1 MELEKTLAP
10 FLDIQKDPFSR
21 VKEWKKAHA
30 GKVIGL
36 LFPEVPEEI
45 IHAAGCFPLSIMGL
59 DLKTPESNSLLPQF
73 LCSIIRQPLEMA
85 LNGELDFIDGMVIPY
100 VCDATRAF
108 SHVWEANFPSLFNHT
123 LWLPKKHEGKSSKS
137 FLVQEFRRLKENLE
151 SFTGK
156 EITSKALKR
165 SLSIYNLNRNLL
177 KELFDLVREGKTYL
191 NYTNFLNIVKTTMV
205 MPREE
210 SNNILMNILKEINRQ
225 NAPSYGT
232 YGRKH
237 PRVFLFGIMCNDNT
251 ILNIFQETGLNVVDD
266 NLYNGTRYF
275 SQNVDEGH
283 DPLEG
288 LVKRHLAKDP
298 LSAYHYPEQHLK
310 PFLMKKIRE
319 NNIDGLIY
327 LSPKYC
333 DPFEFDYPFVKGL
346 LQEMRIPHLFLQI
359 DSSSVSESQIRT
371 RLEAFAEMLRGEV

>member
-1 MELEKTLAP
+1 MDTIDIAQI
-10 FLDIQKDPFSR
+10 LDRKFDSLTYAR
-21 VKEWKKAHA
+21 EWKTRQRSKRIAY
-30 GKVIGL
+30 L
-36 LFPEVPEEI
+36 LPDVPEEI
-45 IHAAGCFPLSIMGL
+45 IHAAGCFPLPIMDLGL
-59 DLKTPESNSLLPQF
+59 QTPNADSLLPQF
-73 LCSIIRQPLEMA
+73 LCSIIKQPLEMA
-85 LNGELDFIDGMVIPY
+85 LDGTLDFIDGMVIPY
-100 VCDATRAF
+100 VCDSTRAF

-151 SFTGK
+151 SFIGK
-156 EITSKALKR
+156 EITSSALKK
-165 SLSIYNLNRNLL
+165 SLSIYNLNRKLL
-177 KELFDLVREGKTYL
+177 KELFDIIRGGKTYL

-205 MPREE
+205 MPKEE
-210 SNNILMNILKEINRQ
+210 SNNILMNILKEINCQ
-225 NAPSYGT
+225 NAPSYGAH
-232 YGRKH
+232 GRKYL
-237 PRVFLFGIMCNDNT
+237 RVFLFGIMCNDNT
-251 ILNIFQETGLNVVDD
+251 ILNIFQETGLSVVDD
-266 NLYNGTRYF
+266 NLYHGTRYF

-298 LSAYHYPEQHLK
+298 FCAYHYPEQHLK
-310 PFLMKKIRE
+310 AYLMEKIRE
-319 NNIDGLIY
+319 NSIDGFIY

-359 DSSSVSESQIRT
+359 DFSSASESQIRT

>member
-1 MELEKTLAP
+1 MDTIDIAQI
-10 FLDIQKDPFSR
+10 LDRKFDSLTYAR
-21 VKEWKKAHA
+21 EWKTRQRSN
-30 GKVIGL
+30 VIAYL
-36 LFPEVPEEI
+36 LPDVPEEI
-45 IHAAGCFPLSIMGL
+45 IHAAGCLPLPIMDQG
-59 DLKTPESNSLLPQF
+59 LKTPNSDSLLPQF
-73 LCSIIRQPLEMA
+73 LCSIIKQPLEMA
-85 LNGELDFIDGMVIPY
+85 LDGTLDFIDGMVIPY

-137 FLVQEFRRLKENLE
+137 FLVQEFRRLKESLE
-151 SFTGK
+151 ALTGK
-156 EITSKALKR
+156 EITSSALKR
-165 SLSIYNLNRNLL
+165 SLSIYNLNRKLL

-191 NYTNFLNIVKTTMV
+191 SYTNFLNIVKTTMV

-210 SNNILMNILKEINRQ
+210 SNNILMNILKEVNRQ

-237 PRVFLFGIMCNDNT
+237 PRIFLFGIMCNDNT

-266 NLYNGTRYF
+266 NLYHGTRYF
-275 SQNVDEGH
+275 SQNVDEEH
-283 DPLEG
+283 DPVEG
-288 LVKRHLAKDP
+288 LVLRHLAKDP
-298 LSAYHYPEQHLK
+298 FSAYHYPAQHLK
-310 PFLMKKIRE
+310 SYLMGKIRE

-346 LQEMRIPHLFLQI
+346 LHEMKIPHLFLQI

-371 RLEAFAEMLRGEV
+371 RLEAFAEMLRGAV